1 MRAAIVLG
9 RSPGSSSIAIVRPGL
24 AAGNTACREG
34 GDRLRSSMPQ
44 VSHTEAE
51 RAREPGRSGGRVRPV
66 ALNPCIKA
74 DVAART
80 GCNTWA
86 KSQFAGATGTPGA
99 CHRSA
104 EQRPGQRCQQP
115 EIKQNRREHPKA
127 LEHAHRVFRIEP
139 DKHGREYSH
148 QKPSKLAGDAQ
159 LQLKVFP
166 HTHGPIVLAP
176 ALSRLLSHP
185 GDMSAFPNFSGTDR
199 ATGCASPAR
208 RSLRHSTGMS

>member
-9 RSPGSSSIAIVRPGL
+9 RSPGSSSLAIVRPGL
-24 AAGNTACREG
+24 AARHRACREG
-34 GDRLRSSMPQ
+34 RDRLRSSVPQ
-44 VSHTEAE
+44 VSHMQAE

-86 KSQFAGATGTPGA
+86 KGQFAGATGTP

-104 EQRPGQRCQQP
+104 EQRPGQRSQQP
-115 EIKQNRREHPKA
+115 EIKQDGREHPKA
-127 LEHAHRVFRIEP
+127 LEHAHRVFGIEP
-139 DKHGREYSH
+139 DQNGREYSH
-148 QKPSKLAGDAQ
+148 QKPSKMGGDAQ

-185 GDMSAFPNFSGTDR
+185 GDMSAFPSFSGTDR
-199 ATGCASPAR
+199 AAGCASAAR
-208 RSLRHSTGMS
+208 RRLRHSTGMS

>member
-9 RSPGSSSIAIVRPGL
+9 RSPGSSSIAIVRLRL
-24 AAGNTACREG
+24 AAGNRACREG
-34 GDRLRSSMPQ
+34 RDRLRSSVPQ
-44 VSHTEAE
+44 VSHTQAE

-86 KSQFAGATGTPGA
+86 KGQFAGATGTP

-104 EQRPGQRCQQP
+104 EQRPGHRSQQP
-115 EIKQNRREHPKA
+115 EIKQDRREHPKA
-127 LEHAHRVFRIEP
+127 LEHADRVFGIEP
-139 DKHGREYSH
+139 DKHAREYNH
-148 QKPSKLAGDAQ
+148 QKPSKMTGDAQ

-185 GDMSAFPNFSGTDR
+185 GDMSAFRNFSGTDR
-199 ATGCASPAR
+199 AAGCASAA
-208 RSLRHSTGMS
+208 S

>member
-1 MRAAIVLG
+1 VRAAIVLG

-24 AAGNTACREG
+24 AAGHRACREG
-34 GDRLRSSMPQ
+34 RDRLSSSMPQ
-44 VSHTEAE
+44 VSQTQAE

-86 KSQFAGATGTPGA
+86 KGQFAGATGTPGA
-99 CHRSA
+99 CDRSA
-104 EQRPGQRCQQP
+104 EQRPGQRSQQP
-115 EIKQNRREHPKA
+115 EIKQDCREHPKA
-127 LEHAHRVFRIEP
+127 LEQAHRVFGIEP
-139 DKHGREYSH
+139 DNHGREYSH
-148 QKPSKLAGDAQ
+148 QKPSKLAGNAQ

-176 ALSRLLSHP
+176 APSRLLSHP

-208 RSLRHSTGMS
+208 RRLRHSTGMS